1 MEQERTSITTVAEPA
16 RDHAWV
22 PEAFDHVELYV
33 ENIRQ
38 AAHFYRTAFG
48 FAPAGWAGL
57 ETGLRDHASWLMR
70 QQQIQLRLTSGL
82 QPDHRAASYV
92 RRHGDGV
99 GNVAF
104 RVKNAEATFQ
114 HAVTHGATALQDPAW
129 TESARGRERTAVIGA
144 FGDTTHSFVEY
155 EGEVAALAP
164 GYEAIAKPAPVAS
177 TGLTHLDHIAVGVP
191 AGELDAIVSF
201 YEQALGFH
209 PCFSDHV
216 TTEYSAM
223 KSRVVENESGTI
235 KITILEPA
243 SGRRTSQIQEYI
255 AYHGGA
261 GTQHL
266 AFATDDIFATVAALR
281 ANGVDFLR
289 TPDAYY
295 DALPG
300 RVGTL
305 GDLATLHELGILV
318 DRDSSGLLFQLFTKP
333 VQSRP
338 TLFIEVIHRR
348 GARGFGGGNVRALF
362 EAIEHDQARRGN
374 L

>member
-1 MEQERTSITTVAEPA
+1 MKQERTSITGVAEPMPE
-16 RDHAWV
+16 RAWV

-70 QQQIQLRLTSGL
+70 QQQIQLRLTSAL
-82 QPDHRAASYV
+82 LPDHRAASYV

-104 RVKNAEATFQ
+104 LVRNAEATFQ
-114 HAVTHGATALQDPAW
+114 HAVTHGATPLQEPKW
-129 TESARGRERTAVIGA
+129 IESARGRERTAVIAA
-144 FGDTTHSFVEY
+144 FGDTTHSFIEY
-155 EGEVAALAP
+155 DGEVGPLAP
-164 GYEAIAKPAPVAS
+164 GYQAVSNPPPTTT

-191 AGELDAIVSF
+191 AGELDATVSF
-201 YEQALGFH
+201 YEQALGFRS
-209 PCFSDHV
+209 CFSDHV

-223 KSRVVENESGTI
+223 KSRVVENESSTI
-235 KITILEPA
+235 KITMLEPA
-243 SGRRTSQIQEYI
+243 VGRRKSQIDEYL

-281 ANGVDFLR
+281 ANGIDFLR
-289 TPDAYY
+289 TPDPYY
-295 DALPG
+295 DALQG
-300 RVGTL
+300 RVGP
-305 GDLATLHELGILV
+305 LAELSALHELGILV

-348 GARGFGGGNVRALF
+348 GSKGFGAGNVRALF
-362 EAIEHDQARRGN
+362 EAIEHDQAGRGN